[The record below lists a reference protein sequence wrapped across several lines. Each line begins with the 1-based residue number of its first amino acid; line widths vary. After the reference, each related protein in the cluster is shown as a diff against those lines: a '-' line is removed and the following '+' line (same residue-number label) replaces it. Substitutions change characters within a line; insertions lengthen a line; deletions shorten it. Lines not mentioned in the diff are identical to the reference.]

1 MPGAFNKTA
10 PANGA
15 TNQPTS
21 LTLRWGPA
29 LTATRYEYCYDTTND
44 NACSAWTSTGSA
56 TSKALSGLNP
66 YTTYYWQVR
75 AVNSYGTTYANGG
88 AWWFFKP
95 SLPIFGIQMD
105 SVTESGGLS
114 KVVEAKASWVGGIGV
129 SWANV
134 ESTQGVYNWLAMA
147 DSVQE
152 MQDVAR
158 QGLIPIVNVRY
169 TPSWAQLYPGYSCG
183 PMQSQYFD
191 SYAKFIVQLV
201 SRYSVPPYNVKYWEI
216 WNEPDVDHSLVSEN
230 SGYGCWGNK
239 SDPYYGGGY
248 YAEMLKVVYP
258 QIKAADP
265 QAQVL
270 VGGLLLDCDPRPG
283 AGCAKVGN
291 NNQPPKFLEGIL
303 INNGGP
309 YFDGV
314 SFHSYDFYQGQSGQ
328 YYNGNWSSAW
338 NTTGPVLL
346 AKAQF
351 IKSLLSQYGV
361 SGKFL
366 MNTESALLC
375 DSCSNDPAFETT
387 KANYVAQVYAVAIMQ
402 GLRANFW
409 YSLLGWRNSGLLNA
423 DLSPRPAYTAF
434 QFARNEVGDA
444 VFVQEITKYA
454 GVKGYEFNRGDRRIW
469 LLWSLD
475 GISHLITPSPAPLVK
490 CNAQGLCTTNPSLPI
505 VVTLNSLYLEFNP

>member
-1 MPGAFNKTA
+1 
-10 PANGA
+10 
-15 TNQPTS
+15 
-21 LTLRWGPA
+21 
-29 LTATRYEYCYDTTND
+29 
-44 NACSAWTSTGSA
+44 
-56 TSKALSGLNP
+56 
-66 YTTYYWQVR
+66 
-75 AVNSYGTTYANGG
+75 
-88 AWWFFKP
+88 
-95 SLPIFGIQMD
+95 
-105 SVTESGGLS
+105 
-114 KVVEAKASWVGGIGV
+114 
-129 SWANV
+129 
-134 ESTQGVYNWLAMA
+134 
-147 DSVQE
+147 
-152 MQDVAR
+152 
-158 QGLIPIVNVRY
+158 
-169 TPSWAQLYPGYSCG
+169 
-183 PMQSQYFD
+183 MQSQYFD

-216 WNEPDVDHSLVSEN
+216 WNEPDVDPSLVSAE
-230 SGYGCWGNK
+230 SPYGCWGNQ

-291 NNQPPKFLEGIL
+291 NNRPPKFLEGIL

-366 MNTESALLC
+366 MNTELGLLC
-375 DSCSNDPAFETT
+375 DSCSHDPVFEST
-387 KANYVAQVYAVAIMQ
+387 KAYYVAQSYAAAIAQ
-402 GLRANFW
+402 DLQANIWF
-409 YSLLGWRNSGLLNA
+409 SVLGWHNSGLLNA
-423 DLSPRPAYTAF
+423 DLSPRPAFMAL
-434 QFARNEVGDA
+434 QFSRNELYNAIWVRD
-444 VFVQEITKYA
+444 VTEYA
-454 GVKGYEFNRGDRRIW
+454 GVKGYEFQRGNRRIW
-469 LLWSLD
+469 ILWSLD
-475 GISHLITPSPAPLVK
+475 GNTHSITLPDVPLAAWDTLGDSIPPAASINIDL
-490 CNAQGLCTTNPSLPI
+490 NPF
-505 VVTLNSLYLEFNP
+505 YLEWNS